1 MDIIETAQACLDLYN
16 KGTESS
22 LKVAMPILSS
32 LHVEVYEAT
41 SVARDMTQP
50 VAHDLYQL
58 IQHDFPYW
66 TDALSA
72 EPDSRLRRSFC
83 STAKSIGELLSDYLM
98 D

>member
-1 MDIIETAQACLDLYN
+1 MDVIETAQTCLRLYN
-16 KGTESS
+16 EGE
-22 LKVAMPILSS
+22 LKEAIPILAS

-41 SVARDMTQP
+41 SVARDISHP

-58 IQHDFPYW
+58 IQQDFPYW

-83 STAKSIGELLSDYLM
+83 STAKSIGELLSDFLM